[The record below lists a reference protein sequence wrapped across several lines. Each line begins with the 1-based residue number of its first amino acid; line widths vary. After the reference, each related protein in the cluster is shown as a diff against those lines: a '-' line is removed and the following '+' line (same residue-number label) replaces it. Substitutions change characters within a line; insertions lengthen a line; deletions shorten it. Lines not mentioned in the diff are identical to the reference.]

1 MSATYVPTLDQ
12 APLTAGLRETCNRLR
27 QLCQAAEDD
36 LSVFESDV
44 NWLEIH
50 DLLDRIKDRSE
61 QVIRPA
67 PRLLVDAYVRTRTW
81 LREIHP
87 RLRNDP
93 EDGYGRRQL
102 ATLIQRLHRELL
114 QFAAM

>member
-1 MSATYVPTLDQ
+1 MTTTFVPTLDQ
-12 APLTAGLRETCNRLR
+12 AALTTGLRETCDRLR

-36 LSVFESDV
+36 LSVLESDV

-67 PRLLVDAYVRTRTW
+67 PRSLVDVYVRTRTW

-102 ATLIQRLHRELL
+102 ATLIQRLGRELL
-114 QFAAM
+114 QFSAI